1 MELAER
7 IATVV
12 LPTVTAMGYSLVRV
26 QITGKQRLRLQIMA
40 ERADGQAMMV
50 DDCAELSRALSA
62 VLDVDDPIGSAYTL
76 EVSSPGIDRPLVS
89 LADFDRFAGFDARVE
104 LARSI
109 EGRRRFS
116 GRLRGTQGEMVAL
129 AVEGTDV
136 LVPFADIQRAKLLL
150 TDELLAAHVQH

>member
-1 MELAER
+1 LAER